1 MRQISIYKEFIRT
14 LLLIIQTDIHR
25 PTLSLII
32 FLGFTV
38 CSTTIITLLSIPTG
52 IDDIA
57 STTGLPNVTLAL
69 SKSSSDEASSK
80 LSNDEI
86 NLIKNLDGISK
97 DEHGNPQVA
106 AQFIASAN
114 VSSTGYSTRTLI
126 RGVTQET
133 ISILKKN
140 GINFP
145 NENIEPRDILAGDQ
159 LYGNG
164 LREPILIRNK
174 KFETVYRLA
183 VPGSLWESEVW
194 GEMSTIMA
202 LYNTNS
208 QASLLWILTTKDN
221 SADHLQ
227 RLADKDPRLANIRFI
242 GQKAY
247 YKHQID
253 KISDIIKN
261 AAYLISLLMGLAS
274 AITIYA
280 SASLAIEG
288 KSDAIR
294 IWRAMGFSTEII
306 LLSIFTELILIG
318 FASSLTTSILA
329 VILLDGRS
337 FGTSTFDQAIYAHFS
352 ISWEVCAATIFYCS
366 LIAIIGGLLP
376 ATLIQKDAFCGTS
389 NR

>member
-133 ISILKKN
+133 INILKKN

-318 FASSLTTSILA
+318 FASSLTTSVLA